1 MIRKL
6 TNVGAHGAAGALRR
20 WAEKLI
26 VISALTC
33 LAVACTAGGIPVP
46 SGGGGGVTINVS
58 LSQFGTKQTP
68 YGQSGGFSPAITT
81 VSVGTQLH
89 FINVDNF
96 CCHTA
101 TLIPGAT
108 SFPNDPHFTLKA
120 TQQSGSTLS
129 GGFTSGALQPGSSS
143 QTITADQ
150 PGTYLYG
157 CFFHYGAPMRAA
169 IVAQ

>member
-1 MIRKL
+1 MIRRFGSL
-6 TNVGAHGAAGALRR
+6 AALAL
-20 WAEKLI
+20 A
-26 VISALTC
+26 
-33 LAVACTAGGIPVP
+33 ACTAGGIPT
-46 SGGGGGVTINVS
+46 SSSGGGGVTIDVS
-58 LSQFGTKQTP
+58 LAQFGQTQTQ
-68 YGQSGGFSPAITT
+68 YGSSGGFKPAITT

-89 FINVDNF
+89 FVNIDNF

-108 SFPNDPHFTLKA
+108 SFPSNPHFTQQA

-129 GGFTSGALQPGSSS
+129 GGFSSGALQPNASS

-150 PGTYLYG
+150 QGTYLYG

-169 IVAQ
+169 IVVQ